1 MKFFWPRSAM
11 GVFLAVT
18 VVGCSGGSNSSPV
31 TLPTPTA
38 TATPVGTI
46 AAQTWHVLAG
56 SQDSTEAFQA
66 FPFYPS
72 TLTVNAGDTV
82 TWSFPAGEPHTVS
95 FPLPGSL
102 PVAPTDPT
110 APMPQGGTT
119 YDGSAYVSSGFL
131 IDGATYSL
139 TFTKPGTYTYYS
151 LPQAPLAAGT
161 IVVQAANTA
170 LPVAQSTIDAAAQS
184 AIAADLAAA
193 QSSVASFP
201 YTPHGPQL
209 SAGIA
214 PGLASGKPA
223 NATVMRF
230 VAAPNDTSGAV
241 TVSVGTTVVWTNQA
255 NDVPHNIY
263 FPPLGQQPPPGPP
276 FIAGSSATTYDGT
289 AVANSAVLG
298 PGQSYSLTFT
308 KAGTFKYY
316 CLFHDEEGMVGTVTV
331 Q

>member
-1 MKFFWPRSAM
+1 MNVSYPLRPVM
-11 GVFLAVT
+11 GVFLAVI
-18 VVGCSGGSNSSPV
+18 VAGCSGGSNPNPATV
-31 TLPTPTA
+31 PAA
-38 TATPVGTI
+38 TATPVRTI

-72 TLTVNAGDTV
+72 ALTVNAGDTV

-95 FPLPGSL
+95 FPLPGTS
-102 PVAPTDPT
+102 PVSPTDPT
-110 APMPQGGTT
+110 APMPLGGTT
-119 YDGSAYVSSGFL
+119 YDGSTYVSSGFL
-131 IDGATYSL
+131 LGGATYSL
-139 TFTKPGTYTYYS
+139 TFTKPGTYTYVS
-151 LPQAPLAAGT
+151 LPQAPLATGT

-170 LPVAQSTIDAAAQS
+170 LPVAQSAIDAAAQI

-193 QSSVASFP
+193 QNSVAFFP
-201 YTPHGPQL
+201 YTPNGPHL
-209 SAGIA
+209 TAGIA
-214 PGLASGKPA
+214 PGLANGKPA
-223 NATVMRF
+223 NGTVMRF
-230 VAAPNDTSGAV
+230 VAAPNDMSGAV

-263 FPPLGQQPPPGPP
+263 FPPLGQQPPAGPP

-308 KAGTFKYY
+308 KAGTFKYF
-316 CLFHDEEGMVGTVTV
+316 CLFHDDEGMTGTVTV
-331 Q
+331 K